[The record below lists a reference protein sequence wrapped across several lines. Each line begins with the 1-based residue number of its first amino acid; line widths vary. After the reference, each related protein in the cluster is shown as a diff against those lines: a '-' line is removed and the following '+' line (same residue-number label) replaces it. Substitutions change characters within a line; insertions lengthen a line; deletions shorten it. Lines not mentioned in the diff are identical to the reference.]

1 MHTFFTFVLILL
13 FPTSSIPQQKT
24 MIFGNNI
31 IQIDSSGVSSI
42 SSLKYDTVFVPEKFE
57 LFEIKN
63 KTIFLS
69 QSSGIVYEMKNDSIV
84 RIDNSY
90 DDKIHNRSLDFVYRD
105 TLFRFGGYG
114 YFNNNKNL
122 IFYDEKVN
130 EWDIINYKNSNL
142 IEPFNSVGFHFIRED
157 KLYVFGYYII
167 NDEVNESQIVK
178 KGFVLDLNQRKITK
192 TFDLL
197 DSFEHPRSYFN
208 LNEDYVLLI
217 NAQRKSFIV
226 DKKTLDFYSYKLNV
240 RENTSVVE
248 SNYLIS
254 ENQLYF
260 ESKDN
265 NMNPSVASL
274 SIDTLIDN
282 MKKEGT
288 FIKSNWNFLVYFS
301 ITLIFLIPV
310 YIVGGK
316 IFFKKKS
323 ISLDKKTLHYG
334 SVKIDLGDK
343 MIEVV
348 SLLLNQEKVSNNELL
363 EIFHVEDQNRIH
375 INREKNNCIDRI
387 NLIFELKTKKQLIH
401 KEKSLLDGR
410 MIEYFINKN
419 LL

>member
-24 MIFGNNI
+24 MIVGNNI
-31 IQIDSSGVSSI
+31 IQIDSSGVSSN

-63 KTIFLS
+63 KTIFLN

-178 KGFVLDLNQRKITK
+178 KGFVLDLNQREITK
-192 TFDLL
+192 TFELI
-197 DSFEHPRSYFN
+197 DSLEHPRSYFN

-217 NAQRKSFIV
+217 NGQRKSFIV
-226 DKKTLDFYSYKLNV
+226 DKNTLDFYSYKLNV
-240 RENTSVVE
+240 RENTVVME
-248 SNYLIS
+248 SNFLI
-254 ENQLYF
+254 EKNQLFY
-260 ESKDN
+260 ESRDKD
-265 NMNPSVASL
+265 MNISVASL
-274 SIDTLIDN
+274 DIESLINN
-282 MKKEGT
+282 MKFEGKI
-288 FIKSNWNFLVYFS
+288 IKYKWNFLIYFS
-301 ITLIFLIPV
+301 ISLILLIPF
-310 YIVGGK
+310 YIVGRK
-316 IFFKKKS
+316 TLFKKKS
-323 ISLDKKTLHYG
+323 ISLDEKTLQYG
-334 SVKIDLGDK
+334 SVKIDLEDK

-348 SLLLNQEKVSNNELL
+348 SLLLNQEKVSNNQLL
-363 EIFHVEDQNRIH
+363 ELFQVENQNRIH

-419 LL
+419 FL

>member
-1 MHTFFTFVLILL
+1 MFFTFALILL
-13 FPTSSIPQQKT
+13 FPTSSIPQKKI
-24 MIFGNNI
+24 MIAGNDI
-31 IQIDSSGVSSI
+31 IQIDSKGVIKNSSFDFE
-42 SSLKYDTVFVPEKFE
+42 KGFDPEKFE

-63 KTIFLS
+63 KTIFLN
-69 QSSGIVYEMKNDSIV
+69 QSSGIVYEIKNDSII

-130 EWDIINYKNSNL
+130 EWDIINYKSSDL
-142 IEPFNSVGFHFIRED
+142 IEPFSSVGFHFIRED
-157 KLYVFGYYII
+157 KLYVLGYYII

-192 TFDLL
+192 TFDLF

-240 RENTSVVE
+240 KENTSVME

-260 ESKDN
+260 ESRDN
-265 NMNPSVASL
+265 NMNPSVVSL

-288 FIKSNWNFLVYFS
+288 FIKSNWNSLIYFS
-301 ITLIFLIPV
+301 ITFIFLIPV
-310 YIVGGK
+310 YIIGRK
-316 IFFKKKS
+316 IFFKKDS
-323 ISLDKKTLHYG
+323 ISIDEKTLHYG
-334 SVKIDLGDK
+334 SVKIDLEDK
-343 MIEVV
+343 MIKVV
-348 SLLLNQEKVSNNELL
+348 SLLLNQEKVSNNQLL

-401 KEKSLLDGR
+401 KEKSLVDGR
-410 MIEYFINKN
+410 MIDYYINKN